1 MITQTY
7 MDLQLY
13 NIQYTYTTPTILFLS
28 YKPDKTFETFL
39 SFTELIY
46 I

>member
-13 NIQYTYTTPTILFLS
+13 NIQYTYTIPTILFLS
-28 YKPDKTFETFL
+28 YKPDKTFEAFL